1 MKYRSFK
8 NFDQDMF
15 LEDLNRCTWDSIKD
29 INDVDHNVE
38 MWYNLIIGVVDKH
51 LPFKTKRVK
60 RIKQPDWMTTDI
72 LECMRQRDHCKSV
85 KNYTVYKI
93 LRNKCVSLIREAKT
107 TYYQSCIMNS
117 KGDSFKL
124 WKLIKEL
131 APNSLK
137 TAPTTL
143 KDGDT
148 TITSTPDLCKTFNNY
163 FPWLLISTY
172 LSLTKLLI
180 FIN

>member
-117 KGDSFKL
+117 IPLNFG
-124 WKLIKEL
+124 
-131 APNSLK
+131 NSLRNWRQ
-137 TAPTTL
+137 
-143 KDGDT
+143 
-148 TITSTPDLCKTFNNY
+148 IV
-163 FPWLLISTY
+163 
-172 LSLTKLLI
+172 
-180 FIN
+180 